1 LGAGGF
7 GPLPSNATAATAAYR
22 NCTCGVHDYV
32 KTYVFAISANL
43 TAGKTVESITLPAN
57 LSGGD
62 FHIFDLAFR

>member
-1 LGAGGF
+1 M
-7 GPLPSNATAATAAYR
+7 
-22 NCTCGVHDYV
+22 HDYV